1 MPNQIGGAPPPPG
14 TPNWLVNCGGGNTY
28 RIGDYYPANESFVW
42 DGQSVTQLEHGGTG
56 WWGAQGGAANN
67 NRMMMIGWVGDYGD
81 PITRITYT
89 RLSALREVNWDVKT
103 HNLVV

>member
-1 MPNQIGGAPPPPG
+1 MVLRLN
-14 TPNWLVNCGGGNTY
+14 
-28 RIGDYYPANESFVW
+28 R
-42 DGQSVTQLEHGGTG
+42 

-81 PITRITYT
+81 PVTKIVYT

-103 HNLVV
+103 QNLVA